1 LIKNQLFNKMKILL
15 LFFTFLI
22 CSCSGSTLQKKDST
36 QYDKGSIN
44 QFGKSDFDRMA
55 DYEIRENIESLKIL
69 MLKFYKKNPNQ
80 LKKSTSD
87 NAEKMTNWVFNGDHN
102 WKFKRIDNAQDL
114 DALNQVFDDNFKGDR
129 VLSLITGLYTMLIKA
144 HGDKTEFYIFDSL
157 DPQKIYNA
165 SRNIEIIV
173 WKLATKKN
181 NKGQPF
187 LLSNEINSLESNLSF
202 EREFGKI
209 IGRTDYFAFTLSEK
223 TERTV
228 TRVIQN
234 FTTGIFLP
242 F

>member
-1 LIKNQLFNKMKILL
+1 MKILIIFL
-15 LFFTFLI
+15 TLALF
-22 CSCSGSTLQKKDST
+22 SCSSSTLQRKNST

-69 MLKFYKKNPNQ
+69 MIKFYKKNPNQ

-87 NAEKMTNWVFNGDHN
+87 NAEKMTNWVFNGNHN
-102 WKFKRIDNAQDL
+102 WKFKRINNAQGV
-114 DALNQVFDDNFKGDR
+114 DALNQVFDDNFEGDR
-129 VLSLITGLYTMLIKA
+129 VLSLITGLYSMLIKA
-144 HGDKTEFYIFDSL
+144 HGDKKEFYIFDSL
-157 DPQKIYNA
+157 DPQKIYNS
-165 SRNIEIIV
+165 SRNFEIIV
-173 WKLATKKN
+173 WKLSSKKN
-181 NKGQPF
+181 NKGQPY
-187 LLSNEINSLESNLSF
+187 LISNEISSSQANLSF

-223 TERTV
+223 TERAV
-228 TRVIQN
+228 TRVIQS

>member
-1 LIKNQLFNKMKILL
+1 MKILIIFL
-15 LFFTFLI
+15 TLALF
-22 CSCSGSTLQKKDST
+22 SCSSSTLQKKDST

-69 MLKFYKKNPNQ
+69 MIKFYKKNPNQ

-87 NAEKMTNWVFNGDHN
+87 NAEKMTNWVFNGNHN
-102 WKFKRIDNAQDL
+102 WKFKRINNVQGV
-114 DALNQVFDDNFKGDR
+114 DALNQVFDDNFEGDR
-129 VLSLITGLYTMLIKA
+129 VLSLITGLYSMLIKA
-144 HGDKTEFYIFDSL
+144 HGDKKEFYIFDSL
-157 DPQKIYNA
+157 DPQKIYNS
-165 SRNIEIIV
+165 SRNFEIIV
-173 WKLATKKN
+173 WKLSSKKN
-181 NKGQPF
+181 NKGQPY
-187 LLSNEINSLESNLSF
+187 LISNEISSSQTNLSF

-223 TERTV
+223 TERAV
-228 TRVIQN
+228 TRAIQS

>member
-1 LIKNQLFNKMKILL
+1 MKILIL
-15 LFFTFLI
+15 LITFTLYA
-22 CSCSGSTLQKKDST
+22 CSTSTLQKKDST

-87 NAEKMTNWVFNGDHN
+87 NAEKMTNWVFNGAHN
-102 WKFKRIDNAQDL
+102 WKFDRINNAQSI
-114 DALNQVFDDNFKGDR
+114 DALNQVFDENFRGDR

-144 HGDKTEFYIFDSL
+144 HGDKKEFYMFDSL

-165 SRNIEIIV
+165 SRNFEMIV
-173 WKLATKKN
+173 WKLSSKKDS
-181 NKGQPF
+181 KGQLY
-187 LLSNEINSLESNLSF
+187 LLSNEINSSEANLSF

-223 TERTV
+223 TERAV
-228 TRVIQN
+228 TRIIQSV
-234 FTTGIFLP
+234 TTGIFLP

>member
-1 LIKNQLFNKMKILL
+1 MKILIL
-15 LFFTFLI
+15 LLPFFLF
-22 CSCSGSTLQKKDST
+22 SCSSSTLEKKNST

-69 MLKFYKKNPNQ
+69 MIKFYKKNPNQ

-102 WKFKRIDNAQDL
+102 WKFNRINNAQGVE
-114 DALNQVFDDNFKGDR
+114 ALNQVFDANFEGDR
-129 VLSLITGLYTMLIKA
+129 VLSLIAGLYTMLIKA
-144 HGDKTEFYIFDSL
+144 HGDKKEFYIFDSL

-165 SRNIEIIV
+165 SRNFEIIV
-173 WKLATKKN
+173 WKLSSKKDSE
-181 NKGQPF
+181 GRPY
-187 LLSNEINSLESNLSF
+187 LLSNSINSSEANLSF

-209 IGRTDYFAFTLSEK
+209 IGRTDYFAFILSEK
-223 TERTV
+223 TERAV
-228 TRVIQN
+228 TRAIQS

>member
-1 LIKNQLFNKMKILL
+1 MKILI
-15 LFFTFLI
+15 LI
-22 CSCSGSTLQKKDST
+22 CTLFIYSCSGSTLQKKDST

-55 DYEIRENIESLKIL
+55 DYEIRENIESLKVL

-102 WKFKRIDNAQDL
+102 WKFKKINNAQDIN
-114 DALNQVFDDNFKGDR
+114 ALNQVFDDNFKGDR

-144 HGDKTEFYIFDSL
+144 HGNKKEFYIFDSL

-173 WKLATKKN
+173 WKLTSKKN
-181 NKGQPF
+181 KEGKPY
-187 LLSNEINSLESNLSF
+187 LISNEINSSESNLSF
-202 EREFGKI
+202 EREFGKM

-223 TERTV
+223 TERAV

>member
-1 LIKNQLFNKMKILL
+1 MKIL
-15 LFFTFLI
+15 TFLLTLLLL
-22 CSCSGSTLQKKDST
+22 SCSSSTLQKKDST

-44 QFGKSDFDRMA
+44 QFGKSDIDRMA

-69 MLKFYKKNPNQ
+69 MIKFYKKNPNQ

-87 NAEKMTNWVFNGDHN
+87 NAEKMTNWVFNGNHN
-102 WKFKRIDNAQDL
+102 WKFKRINNVQGV
-114 DALNQVFDDNFKGDR
+114 DALNQVFDDNFEGDR

-144 HGDKTEFYIFDSL
+144 HGDKKEFYIFDSL
-157 DPQKIYNA
+157 DPQKIYNS
-165 SRNIEIIV
+165 SRNFEIIV
-173 WKLATKKN
+173 WKLSSKKN
-181 NKGQPF
+181 NKGQPY
-187 LLSNEINSLESNLSF
+187 LISNEISSSQANLSF

-223 TERTV
+223 TERAV
-228 TRVIQN
+228 TRAIQS

>member
-1 LIKNQLFNKMKILL
+1 MKILIIFL
-15 LFFTFLI
+15 TLALF
-22 CSCSGSTLQKKDST
+22 SCSSSTLQRKDST

-69 MLKFYKKNPNQ
+69 MIKFYKKNPNQ

-87 NAEKMTNWVFNGDHN
+87 NAEKMTNWVFNGNHN
-102 WKFKRIDNAQDL
+102 WKFKRINNAQGV

-144 HGDKTEFYIFDSL
+144 HGDKKEFYIFDSL
-157 DPQKIYNA
+157 DPQKIYNS
-165 SRNIEIIV
+165 SRNFEIIV
-173 WKLATKKN
+173 WKLSSKKN
-181 NKGQPF
+181 NKGQPY
-187 LLSNEINSLESNLSF
+187 LISNEISSSQANLSF

-223 TERTV
+223 TERAV
-228 TRVIQN
+228 TRAIQS
-234 FTTGIFLP
+234 FTAGIFLP

>member
-1 LIKNQLFNKMKILL
+1 MKILIIFL
-15 LFFTFLI
+15 TLALF
-22 CSCSGSTLQKKDST
+22 SCSSSTLQRKDST

-69 MLKFYKKNPNQ
+69 MIKFYKKNPNQ

-87 NAEKMTNWVFNGDHN
+87 NAEKMTNWVFNGNHN
-102 WKFKRIDNAQDL
+102 WKFKRINNAQGV
-114 DALNQVFDDNFKGDR
+114 DALNQVFDDNFEGDR

-144 HGDKTEFYIFDSL
+144 HGDKKEFYIFDSL
-157 DPQKIYNA
+157 DPQKIYNS
-165 SRNIEIIV
+165 SRNFEIIV
-173 WKLATKKN
+173 WKLSSKKN
-181 NKGQPF
+181 NKGQPY
-187 LLSNEINSLESNLSF
+187 LISNEISSSQANLSF

-223 TERTV
+223 TERAV
-228 TRVIQN
+228 TRAIQN

>member
-1 LIKNQLFNKMKILL
+1 MKILI
-15 LFFTFLI
+15 LFLSLFLY
-22 CSCSGSTLQKKDST
+22 SCSTSTLQKKDST

-44 QFGKSDFDRMA
+44 QFGKTDFDRMA

-69 MLKFYKKNPNQ
+69 MIKFYKKNPNQ

-102 WKFKRIDNAQDL
+102 WKFEKINNTQGI
-114 DALNQVFDDNFKGDR
+114 DALNQVFDDNFEGDR

-144 HGDKTEFYIFDSL
+144 HGNKKEFYMFDSL
-157 DPQKIYNA
+157 DPQKIYNT
-165 SRNIEIIV
+165 SRNFEMIV
-173 WKLATKKN
+173 WKLSTKKN
-181 NKGQPF
+181 SKGHLY
-187 LLSNEINSLESNLSF
+187 LLSNEINSLEANLSF

-223 TERTV
+223 TERAV
-228 TRVIQN
+228 TRAIQS

>member
-1 LIKNQLFNKMKILL
+1 MKILL
-15 LFFTFLI
+15 LFLTFSLL
-22 CSCSGSTLQKKDST
+22 SCSTSTLQKKEST

-69 MLKFYKKNPNQ
+69 MLKFYKKNPDQ

-87 NAEKMTNWVFNGDHN
+87 NAEKMTNWVFNGSHN
-102 WKFKRIDNAQDL
+102 WEFDRINNVQGI
-114 DALNQVFDDNFKGDR
+114 DALNQVFDDNFNGDR
-129 VLSLITGLYTMLIKA
+129 VLSLITGLYTMLIKS
-144 HGDKTEFYIFDSL
+144 HGDKKEFFIFDSL

-165 SRNIEIIV
+165 ARNIEIIV
-173 WKLATKKN
+173 WKLSTKKN
-181 NKGQPF
+181 AEGELY
-187 LLSNEINSLESNLSF
+187 LLSNEINSSIANLSF

-223 TERTV
+223 TERAV
-228 TRVIQN
+228 TRAIQS

>member
-1 LIKNQLFNKMKILL
+1 MKILILLLTTL
-15 LFFTFLI
+15 LF
-22 CSCSGSTLQKKDST
+22 SCSTSTLQKKDST

-44 QFGKSDFDRMA
+44 QFGKTDFDRMA

-69 MLKFYKKNPNQ
+69 MIKFYKKNPNQ

-87 NAEKMTNWVFNGDHN
+87 NPEKMTNWVFNGDHN
-102 WKFKRIDNAQDL
+102 WKFERIDNAQGV

-129 VLSLITGLYTMLIKA
+129 VLSLVTGLYTMLIKA
-144 HGDKTEFYIFDSL
+144 HGNKKEFYMFDSL

-165 SRNIEIIV
+165 SRNFEMIV
-173 WKLATKKN
+173 WKLSSKKDS
-181 NKGQPF
+181 KGQPY
-187 LLSNEINSLESNLSF
+187 LLSNEINTSGANLSF
-202 EREFGKI
+202 ERDFGKI

-223 TERTV
+223 TERAV
-228 TRVIQN
+228 TRAIQS

>member
-1 LIKNQLFNKMKILL
+1 MKILIIFL
-15 LFFTFLI
+15 TLALF
-22 CSCSGSTLQKKDST
+22 SCSSSTLQRKDST

-69 MLKFYKKNPNQ
+69 MIKFYKKNPNQ
-80 LKKSTSD
+80 LKRSTSD
-87 NAEKMTNWVFNGDHN
+87 NAEKMTNWVFNGNHN
-102 WKFKRIDNAQDL
+102 WKFKRINNAQGV
-114 DALNQVFDDNFKGDR
+114 DALNQVFDDNFEGDR

-144 HGDKTEFYIFDSL
+144 HGDKKEFYIFDSL
-157 DPQKIYNA
+157 DPQKIYNS
-165 SRNIEIIV
+165 SRNFEIIV
-173 WKLATKKN
+173 WKLSSKKN
-181 NKGQPF
+181 NKGQ
-187 LLSNEINSLESNLSF
+187 LYLISNEIGSSQANLSF

-223 TERTV
+223 TERAV
-228 TRVIQN
+228 TRAIQS

>member
-1 LIKNQLFNKMKILL
+1 MKILIL
-15 LFFTFLI
+15 LLTLVLF
-22 CSCSGSTLQKKDST
+22 SCSSSTLERKEST

-44 QFGKSDFDRMA
+44 QFGKTDFDRMA

-69 MLKFYKKNPNQ
+69 MIKFYKRNPNQ

-87 NAEKMTNWVFNGDHN
+87 NAEKMTNWVFHGDHD
-102 WKFKRIDNAQDL
+102 WKFERINKAQDIE
-114 DALNQVFDDNFKGDR
+114 ALNQVFDDNYKGDR

-144 HGDKTEFYIFDSL
+144 HGDKKEFYMFDSL

-165 SRNIEIIV
+165 SRNFEIIV
-173 WKLATKKN
+173 WKLSSKKKSTN
-181 NKGQPF
+181 EPY
-187 LLSNEINSLESNLSF
+187 LISNGLNSEDINLSF

-223 TERTV
+223 TERAV
-228 TRVIQN
+228 TRAIQS

>member
-1 LIKNQLFNKMKILL
+1 MKILIIFL
-15 LFFTFLI
+15 TLALF
-22 CSCSGSTLQKKDST
+22 SCSSSTLQRKNST

-69 MLKFYKKNPNQ
+69 MIKFYKKNPNQ

-87 NAEKMTNWVFNGDHN
+87 NAEKMTNWVFNGNHN
-102 WKFKRIDNAQDL
+102 WKFKRINNAQGV
-114 DALNQVFDDNFKGDR
+114 DALNQVFDDNFEGDR
-129 VLSLITGLYTMLIKA
+129 VLSLIAGLYTMLIKA
-144 HGDKTEFYIFDSL
+144 HGDKKEFYIFDSL
-157 DPQKIYNA
+157 DPQKIYNS
-165 SRNIEIIV
+165 SRNFEIIV
-173 WKLATKKN
+173 WKLSSKKN
-181 NKGQPF
+181 NKGQ
-187 LLSNEINSLESNLSF
+187 LYLISNEISSSQANLSF

-223 TERTV
+223 TERAV
-228 TRVIQN
+228 TRAIQS

>member
-1 LIKNQLFNKMKILL
+1 MKILIIFL
-15 LFFTFLI
+15 TLALF
-22 CSCSGSTLQKKDST
+22 SCSSSTLQRKDST

-69 MLKFYKKNPNQ
+69 MIKFFKKNPNQ

-87 NAEKMTNWVFNGDHN
+87 NAEKMTNWVFNGNHN
-102 WKFKRIDNAQDL
+102 WKFKRINNAQGV
-114 DALNQVFDDNFKGDR
+114 DALNQVFDDNFEGDR
-129 VLSLITGLYTMLIKA
+129 VLSLITGLYSMLIKA
-144 HGDKTEFYIFDSL
+144 HGDKKEFYIFDSL
-157 DPQKIYNA
+157 DPQKIYNS
-165 SRNIEIIV
+165 SRNFEIIV
-173 WKLATKKN
+173 WKLSSKKN
-181 NKGQPF
+181 NKGQPY
-187 LLSNEINSLESNLSF
+187 LISNEISSSQTNLSF

-223 TERTV
+223 TERAV
-228 TRVIQN
+228 TRAIQN

>member
-1 LIKNQLFNKMKILL
+1 MKILIIFL
-15 LFFTFLI
+15 TLALF
-22 CSCSGSTLQKKDST
+22 SCSSSTLQRKDST

-69 MLKFYKKNPNQ
+69 MIKFYKKNPNQ

-87 NAEKMTNWVFNGDHN
+87 NAEKMTNWVFNGNHN
-102 WKFKRIDNAQDL
+102 WKFKRINNAQGV
-114 DALNQVFDDNFKGDR
+114 DALNQVFDDNFEGDR

-144 HGDKTEFYIFDSL
+144 HGDKKEFYIFDSL
-157 DPQKIYNA
+157 DPQKIYNS
-165 SRNIEIIV
+165 SRNFEIIV
-173 WKLATKKN
+173 WKLSSKKN
-181 NKGQPF
+181 NKGQ
-187 LLSNEINSLESNLSF
+187 LYLISNEIGSSQANLSF

-223 TERTV
+223 TERAV
-228 TRVIQN
+228 TRAIQS

>member
-1 LIKNQLFNKMKILL
+1 MKILIIFL
-15 LFFTFLI
+15 TLALF
-22 CSCSGSTLQKKDST
+22 SCSSSTLQRKDST

-69 MLKFYKKNPNQ
+69 MIKFYKKNPNQ

-87 NAEKMTNWVFNGDHN
+87 NAEKMTNWVFNGNHN
-102 WKFKRIDNAQDL
+102 WKFKRINNAQGV
-114 DALNQVFDDNFKGDR
+114 DALNQVFDDNFEGDR

-144 HGDKTEFYIFDSL
+144 HGDKKEFYIFDSL
-157 DPQKIYNA
+157 DPQKIYNS
-165 SRNIEIIV
+165 SRNFEIIV
-173 WKLATKKN
+173 WKLSSKKN
-181 NKGQPF
+181 NKGQPY
-187 LLSNEINSLESNLSF
+187 LISNEISSSQANLSF

-223 TERTV
+223 TERAV
-228 TRVIQN
+228 TRVIQS

>member
-1 LIKNQLFNKMKILL
+1 MKILI
-15 LFFTFLI
+15 LI
-22 CSCSGSTLQKKDST
+22 CTLLIYSCSGSTLQKKDST

-102 WKFKRIDNAQDL
+102 WKFKKINNAQDIN
-114 DALNQVFDDNFKGDR
+114 ALNQVFDDDFKGDR

-144 HGDKTEFYIFDSL
+144 HGNKKEFYIFDSL

-173 WKLATKKN
+173 WKLKSKKN
-181 NKGQPF
+181 KEGKPY
-187 LLSNEINSLESNLSF
+187 LLSNEINSLETNLSF
-202 EREFGKI
+202 EREFGKM

-223 TERTV
+223 TERAV

>member
-1 LIKNQLFNKMKILL
+1 MKILL

-181 NKGQPF
+181 KKGQPF
-187 LLSNEINSLESNLSF
+187 LLSNEINTLESNLSF

>member
-1 LIKNQLFNKMKILL
+1 MKILIL
-15 LFFTFLI
+15 LLALALS
-22 CSCSGSTLQKKDST
+22 SCSTSTLEKKDST
-36 QYDKGSIN
+36 QYDKSSIN
-44 QFGKSDFDRMA
+44 QFGKSDVDRMA

-69 MLKFYKKNPNQ
+69 MIKFYKKNPSQ

-87 NAEKMTNWVFNGDHN
+87 NAEKMTNWVFNGEHN
-102 WKFKRIDNAQDL
+102 WEFARINNAQGI
-114 DALNQVFDDNFKGDR
+114 DALKLVFNDNFEGDR

-144 HGDKTEFYIFDSL
+144 HGDKKEFYMFDSL

-165 SRNIEIIV
+165 SRNFEIIV
-173 WKLATKKN
+173 WKLSSKKKSTN
-181 NKGQPF
+181 EPY
-187 LLSNEINSLESNLSF
+187 LISNGLNSEDINLSF

-223 TERTV
+223 TERAV
-228 TRVIQN
+228 TRAIQS

>member
-1 LIKNQLFNKMKILL
+1 MGAGWE
-15 LFFTFLI
+15 T
-22 CSCSGSTLQKKDST
+22 T
-36 QYDKGSIN
+36 Q
-44 QFGKSDFDRMA
+44 
-55 DYEIRENIESLKIL
+55 
-69 MLKFYKKNPNQ
+69 P
-80 LKKSTSD
+80 
-87 NAEKMTNWVFNGDHN
+87 
-102 WKFKRIDNAQDL
+102 DL
-114 DALNQVFDDNFKGDR
+114 RAP
-129 VLSLITGLYTMLIKA
+129 S
-144 HGDKTEFYIFDSL
+144 EFYIFDSL

-181 NKGQPF
+181 KKGQPF
-187 LLSNEINSLESNLSF
+187 LLSNEINTLESNLSF